1 MRIITGA
8 ILIVGAIW
16 LFGTALP
23 YGNIYGSMSVV
34 VKLAFILSGLTAM
47 IGLFYLLVG
56 SVEAREHARWYQFT
70 VKSLLAVTAMVALFF
85 SGRALGLRE
94 AESPYSSAA
103 IIPPPVAYPATF
115 STTTPSSATAVP
127 EPIYS
132 VSPTMGTDP
141 FASSGDDPSVLADP
155 SAPRQPPTPSSVS
168 GPEKPSARPAAPA
181 AQTP

>member
-115 STTTPSSATAVP
+115 STTTPR
-127 EPIYS
+127 
-132 VSPTMGTDP
+132 SPTMGTDP